1 MGRTSGLRTRSKTVK
16 TPRAPFQK
24 ERIDAE
30 LKLCGEFGLR
40 CKREVWRV
48 HYALTKIRKA
58 AKELLMLEENDPK
71 RIFEGTCLLNRLH
84 NTGVLERSKDKL
96 DYVLSLKEADM
107 LNRRL
112 QTIVFKNNLAK
123 SIHHARVLIYQR
135 HIRVGKQMVNIP
147 SFIVRTDSEKQ
158 ITFSATSSL
167 AGTGRKGRVLR
178 KKAKS
183 AKADEE

>member
-1 MGRTSGLRTRSKTVK
+1 MFL
-16 TPRAPFQK
+16 
-24 ERIDAE
+24 
-30 LKLCGEFGLR
+30 GEFGLR

-158 ITFSATSSL
+158 ITFSTTSSL